1 MKKHA
6 KILTAMLLGWVSYT
20 SALYAALDYS
30 GQDVSREWWSSW
42 SGDFKDANFTD
53 ATVIYTTFAG
63 TIDLSGSNFTCA
75 NCQGASFG
83 SSVTM
88 TGANF
93 TSADLRGSS
102 GVKESDV
109 VLKNTI
115 MSDGSIRNFSMDSD
129 SDKLVIYDTTSV
141 GIDVTL
147 NSIDYSISGG
157 ASVVFRLSESYSQD
171 DDVPPGFGTIKGTSG
186 ASITFDEGSSVILD
200 FMDAEVEFGEF
211 VLFDTD
217 TITLSGLENVEV
229 SVLSNG
235 AEIISGLSLSENG
248 TIVVSSVPEPS
259 TYAALLGILALS
271 FAIRY
276 KKKQDSLS
284 QLLKLE
290 HMRKMKR
297 TYILLMITALL
308 FSHYSYSRVE
318 YSFEVLNPD
327 EINFTD
333 ETWDGVDLTDST
345 FAVSN
350 AENVVFSSEDKKRD
364 FSKSTFLSAT
374 LNGAD
379 FSGAILKDVYFSD
392 AELSGAIFTNALIQG
407 VSFYDTPSFTKE
419 QLESTASWKS
429 RDLSGISLSGNN
441 LNSWDFSN
449 QNLQHTLF
457 ESSDLSNANFS
468 GADIK
473 FAGLNKV
480 TSKGFSKEQFEST
493 ASWKNG
499 DLRGV
504 NLSGNTM
511 NSWDFSEKDLS
522 GASFESSSLENADF
536 TNAIINDVNF
546 SSTNLTKAQL
556 ESTDSW
562 KSGNL
567 SALNLSQNVLESWNF
582 SGKDIENISLGSS
595 TIDGSDFS
603 DANVSSGRF
612 GSAKIANTTFANA
625 ILKDAYFYLATFKDT
640 SFFGADM
647 RGADM
652 RSTVLNN
659 VDLSYADMRGVE
671 GPNRMGISTTINTI
685 MQDGSIS
692 GGALTMDEGD
702 KLYIRPDSKYSVFIT
717 EESDVGEGILI
728 FDEIRSDSSNAEI
741 IARGAV
747 LDISDAS
754 IVFRFD
760 VSEEVF
766 VGSYL
771 LFSTELDGILE
782 VGTLGKEDF
791 SVLYSD
797 SSEFRGIWDISI
809 DSDRIYLNI
818 SSIPEPSSYAVSFG
832 IFAIVIGVYRKI
844 FCFRRFD

>member
-88 TGANF
+88 TGSNF

-276 KKKQDSLS
+276 KKQDSLS

-297 TYILLMITALL
+297 TYILLLITALL

-379 FSGAILKDVYFSD
+379 FSGAILKDAYFSD
-392 AELSGAIFTNALIQG
+392 AELSGAIFTNTLIQG

-493 ASWKNG
+493 ASWKDG

-511 NSWDFSEKDLS
+511 DSWDFSKKDLS
-522 GASFESSSLENADF
+522 GAFFESSSVENADF
-536 TNAIINDVNF
+536 TDATISGVSF
-546 SSTNLTKAQL
+546 SGTNLTKEQL
-556 ESTDSW
+556 ESTSSW
-562 KSGNL
+562 VSGNL
-567 SALNLSQNVLESWNF
+567 NALNLSKNTLESWNF
-582 SGKDIENISLGSS
+582 SGKDIESISLGSS
-595 TIDGSDFS
+595 TIEGSDFS
-603 DANVSSGRF
+603 GANVSSGRF
-612 GSAKIANTTFANA
+612 GSAKITNTTFANA
-625 ILKDAYFYLATFKDT
+625 TLKDAYFYLATFNDT

-671 GPNRMGISTTINTI
+671 GPNRMGISTTTNTI

-692 GGALTMDEGD
+692 GGALTMSEGD
-702 KLYIRPDSKYSVFIT
+702 ELYIRPHSKYSVFIT
-717 EESDVGEGILI
+717 ADSDVGAGILI
-728 FDEIRSDSSNAEI
+728 FDDITSDSSHAEI
-741 IARGAV
+741 IAQGAA
-747 LDISDAS
+747 LDISEAS
-754 IVFRFD
+754 IIFRFD
-760 VSEEVF
+760 ENEDMF
-766 VGSYL
+766 VGSYQ

-782 VGTLGKEDF
+782 VGDLDKENF
-791 SVLYSD
+791 SVLYYD
-797 SSEFRGIWDISI
+797 SSEFKGMWDISI
-809 DSDRIYLNI
+809 DSDRVYLSI
-818 SSIPEPSSYAVSFG
+818 SSIPEPSSYAVFFG
-832 IFAIVIGVYRKI
+832 VCAIVVCVFRKK
-844 FCFRRFD
+844 CCSRRID